1 MNYKDFND
9 NELIAYISEHNE
21 EAYEVIFQKY
31 KPFIVGL
38 AKKLIKY
45 CNNLGIDIND
55 LIQEGMLGLNIAIN
69 TYNSLK
75 DNIFYTYAKTCIER
89 KMLSLITASRRQK
102 HKILNES
109 LPLESDNDEERLSL
123 YNLISDDSNNPE
135 VRLLLQEQGSE
146 LAKIVNNN
154 LTDLEKQVFELK
166 INGFNYHE
174 IAEILDKDLK
184 AIDNASQRI
193 KNKIKQQLNNI

>member
-1 MNYKDFND
+1 MDYRDFND
-9 NELIAYISEHNE
+9 NELINYISEKNE
-21 EAYEVIFQKY
+21 EAYEVIFHKY
-31 KPFIVGL
+31 KPFIVST

-45 CNNLGIDIND
+45 CDNLGIDMND

-69 TYNSLK
+69 TFNSNK

-109 LPLESDNDEERLSL
+109 LPLESDNDDERISL
-123 YNLISDDSNNPE
+123 YNLISDESNNPE
-135 VRLLLQEQGSE
+135 ARLLSDEQETE
-146 LAKIVNNN
+146 IFKIINEI

-184 AIDNASQRI
+184 AIDNANQRI
-193 KNKIKQQLNNI
+193 RNKIKEKLNI